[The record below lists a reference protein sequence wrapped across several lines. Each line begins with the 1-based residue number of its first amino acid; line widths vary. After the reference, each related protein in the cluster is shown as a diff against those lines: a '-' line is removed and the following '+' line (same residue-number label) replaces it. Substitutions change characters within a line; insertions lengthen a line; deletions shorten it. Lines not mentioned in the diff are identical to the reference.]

1 MAKKPSTFLNMV
13 LTLFV
18 ITFVSSA
25 ALGFV
30 YEQTKGP
37 IAKVALA
44 KKINAIAEV
53 VPVFNNN
60 PLDDTFTV
68 DVDGETMA
76 FYHAKEDGKL
86 VGTAIET
93 FTKNGFGG
101 LIRLMVGLL
110 PDETINNIVV
120 ILANETPGLGDK
132 IKKSKSNFSKQ
143 FNGKNPSS
151 FRIAVK
157 QDGGDV
163 DAITA
168 ATISSRAFCDA
179 VERAYV
185 TYQEDMTP

>member
-1 MAKKPSTFLNMV
+1 MAKNPSNFLNMV

-18 ITFVSSA
+18 ITFISSA
-25 ALGFV
+25 ALGFF

-44 KKINAIAEV
+44 KKTKAIAEV
-53 VPVFNNN
+53 VPSFDND
-60 PLDDTFTV
+60 PLKDTFTV
-68 DVDGETMA
+68 DIDGETLT
-76 FYHAKEDGKL
+76 FYRATENGKI

-110 PDETINNIVV
+110 PDNTIDNIVV
-120 ILANETPGLGDK
+120 VLANETPGLGDK
-132 IKKSKSNFSKQ
+132 IKKSKSNFSDQ

-151 FRIAVK
+151 FKIAVR

-179 VERAYV
+179 VERAYT
-185 TYQEDMTP
+185 TYQKEMK